1 MEPVELPVRLDP
13 RAADVHGQAR
23 LLRGIG
29 PLVQVRLPGDVVV
42 WAVTRHAEL
51 QEILTSRDFSRSGHN
66 WRALRDGEVPDDWP
80 MMSNVLLRNML
91 TADGADHRRMRSLV
105 SRAFTPRRV
114 AGLRPRVEA
123 IVADLLAGLDATGG
137 RADLR
142 EAFAFPLPMRVLA
155 ELFGIA
161 EEDRPRLVDL
171 VRRGFGSSVMTPEE
185 GAAFYQ
191 EIHEVL
197 GTLIEERRAAPADD
211 LASALIAARDGGDRL
226 SDTELVDM
234 LYLFL
239 AAGFETTEG
248 VLVNAVRALLAHPV
262 HLEFLAHGAATWEG
276 VVEEVL
282 RWDTSLFA
290 LPFAYALRDVEVGGT
305 ALRAGDAVLLCY
317 GAAGRDATWHGST
330 AERFDP
336 TREQRGHLAFGW
348 GPHHCM
354 GAPLA
359 RMEAAIA
366 LRELFT
372 AFPDLR
378 LDADPAALE
387 PVPSLMANT
396 VERLPVAFTP
406 RAERARRT
414 REALGEG

>member
-1 MEPVELPVRLDP
+1 M
-13 RAADVHGQAR
+13 
-23 LLRGIG
+23 
-29 PLVQVRLPGDVVV
+29 
-42 WAVTRHAEL
+42 TRHAEL
-51 QEILTSRDFSRSGHN
+51 QEILTSRDFSRSSRN

-80 MMSNVLLRNML
+80 MMSNVLLQNML

-114 AGLRPRVEA
+114 ADLRPRVDA
-123 IVADLLAGLDATGG
+123 IVADLLAGLDAAGG

-142 EAFAFPLPMRVLA
+142 AAFAFPLPMRVLA

-161 EEDRPRLVDL
+161 EEDRPRLVGL

-185 GAAFYQ
+185 GAGFYE

-197 GTLIEERRAAPADD
+197 GALIEERRAAPADD

-234 LYLFL
+234 LFLFL

-248 VLVNAVRALLAHPV
+248 VLVNAVRALLTHPIY
-262 HLEFLAHGAATWEG
+262 LEFLAHGEVTWEG

-282 RWDTSLFA
+282 RWDTSLFT
-290 LPFAYALRDVEVGGT
+290 LPFAYALRDVEVGGS

-317 GAAGRDATWHGST
+317 GAAGRDETWHGPG
-330 AERFDP
+330 AEEFRP
-336 TREQRGHLAFGW
+336 EREQRQHLAFGW

-359 RMEAAIA
+359 RMEATVA

-378 LDADPAALE
+378 LDADPADLPA
-387 PVPSLMANT
+387 VPSLMANT
-396 VERLPVAFTP
+396 AERLPVVYTTRP
-406 RAERARRT
+406 ERARRT
-414 REALGEG
+414 RASRER